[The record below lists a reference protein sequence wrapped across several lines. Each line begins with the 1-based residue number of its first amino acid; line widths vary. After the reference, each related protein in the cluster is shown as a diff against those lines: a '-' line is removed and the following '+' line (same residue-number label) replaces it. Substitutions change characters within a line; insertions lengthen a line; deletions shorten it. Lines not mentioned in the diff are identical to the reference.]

1 MKKIY
6 TLIAIAV
13 LSISSFAQNSSNLI
27 IFSEDGLKFYV
38 ILNGIRQNEVAMTN
52 VKISGLTQPYY
63 GAKIVFE
70 DPKQPILEKKYL
82 NVTDPESKAPLEVT
96 YKIKRNN
103 KLVNVLRFFS
113 QIPIAQSAPASPNIT
128 EVHYNTEPLPE
139 IGTTVTTQQTTTTN
153 GANGANGN
161 VNIGINMPGVNMS
174 VNINDPEMVKES
186 TTTTTSYTT
195 TTTTTNGNS
204 TEQPKVVDKP
214 NTTNTSVNQ
223 GCGGSMPMSDA
234 SFIAAKKTIS
244 KQSFDDTKLTTAKQI
259 LKTNCLSSAQIKEIM
274 LLFSFEAT
282 RLELAKLGY
291 TKCVDVNNYFLL
303 NDAFSFESSVEELNE
318 SMK

>member
-6 TLIAIAV
+6 TLITIAV

-103 KLVNVLRFFS
+103 
-113 QIPIAQSAPASPNIT
+113 NIFMVSRWT
-128 EVHYNTEPLPE
+128 
-139 IGTTVTTQQTTTTN
+139 
-153 GANGANGN
+153 
-161 VNIGINMPGVNMS
+161 
-174 VNINDPEMVKES
+174 EMVPQA
-186 TTTTTSYTT
+186 T
-195 TTTTTNGNS
+195 GL
-204 TEQPKVVDKP
+204 
-214 NTTNTSVNQ
+214 
-223 GCGGSMPMSDA
+223 
-234 SFIAAKKTIS
+234 
-244 KQSFDDTKLTTAKQI
+244 LT
-259 LKTNCLSSAQIKEIM
+259 
-274 LLFSFEAT
+274 
-282 RLELAKLGY
+282 
-291 TKCVDVNNYFLL
+291 
-303 NDAFSFESSVEELNE
+303 
-318 SMK
+318 